1 MGSSKRPDPPLSVGG
16 AGACHNASPLSL
28 SAMGETTLN
37 KKLRAFDDEV
47 ALTVAAFYLVR
58 MLQRTL
64 PAGFIAPCLPTKAD
78 TLPSGGLWIHEIKHD
93 GFRIIAR
100 KDGERV
106 TLYSRPGNDFTR
118 RFPPI
123 ARALTHLHCRS
134 CIIDGEAVICD
145 DNGVT
150 SFDHIRYRRND
161 GDVFLYAFDLIELN
175 GDDLRRNPLDVR
187 KATLR
192 SVLTRVGHGIQW
204 NEHIEGDGATIFRHA
219 CKLGLEGIVS
229 KRKDS
234 PYRSGRSPDWLKMK
248 NPNAP
253 AVKREAEEDWGRK
266 RRT

>member
-1 MGSSKRPDPPLSVGG
+1 
-16 AGACHNASPLSL
+16 
-28 SAMGETTLN
+28 
-37 KKLRAFDDEV
+37 
-47 ALTVAAFYLVR
+47 

-118 RFPPI
+118 HFPPI
-123 ARALTHLHCRS
+123 ARALTHLRCRS

-145 DNGVT
+145 DNGVA

-175 GDDLRRNPLDVR
+175 GDDLRRDPLDVR

-192 SVLTRVGHGIQW
+192 SVLTKVGHGIRW

-253 AVKREAEEDWGRK
+253 AVKREAEEDWGKKKWR
-266 RRT
+266 